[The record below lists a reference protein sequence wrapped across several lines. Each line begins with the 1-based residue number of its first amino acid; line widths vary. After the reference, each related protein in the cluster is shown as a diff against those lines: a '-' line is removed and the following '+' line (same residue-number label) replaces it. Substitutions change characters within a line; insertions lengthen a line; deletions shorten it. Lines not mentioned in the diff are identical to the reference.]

1 MKKKL
6 RSSKGMTLTELIMAL
21 AVVSLIGV
29 SLTTGINGG
38 VKVYRD
44 ATRLYEAETLCGTI
58 LTYLEDEFRF
68 ARNIQIDL
76 TDPGEPDPLN
86 PAHIKDE
93 HNKKVASFD
102 SQYFGSGARIDAAD
116 GKILIK
122 VPAPPDPAVPAGS
135 ALEYKL
141 LSDSAY
147 TSGLKVSKCEIRY
160 KSSTGQVKI
169 TVAVKSDVTNANIE
183 HTVRVAPLGG

>member
-68 ARNIQIDL
+68 ARNIQVDP
-76 TDPGEPDPLN
+76 TDAVPSDPADPSVL
-86 PAHIKDE
+86 D
-93 HNKKVASFD
+93 NKKVTSFD
-102 SQYFGSGARIDAAD
+102 SQYFGSDA
-116 GKILIK
+116 KILWDTGRIQIETS
-122 VPAPPDPAVPAGS
+122 AGN
-135 ALEYKL
+135 YKL

-147 TSGLKVSKCEIRY
+147 TNGLKVSNCEVRY
-160 KSSTGQVKI
+160 NDSAFTIK
-169 TVAVKSDVTNANIE
+169 VAVGSDETSQYVE
-183 HTVRVAPLGG
+183 HDVRVSPLGG